1 MEKTKT
7 VYIVRHA
14 KSSWDNFALSD
25 HDRPLLPVGIK
36 KTKRISKYLKSKKV
50 LPDLF
55 ISSSAVRAFETA
67 RLIAKG
73 IGYETDDIV
82 KRKELYHAGIDEI
95 YDELFSID
103 NSVNSVMIFGHNP
116 TFTFFVNNFVS
127 PEIDNLPTSGVVG
140 VEFKA
145 NSWESIANAKFKVN
159 FVVFPR
165 MLK

>member
-1 MEKTKT
+1 MKKVKT

-14 KSSWDNFALSD
+14 KSSWDNFNLSD

-36 KTKRISKYLKSKKV
+36 KTKKVIKFLRTKNV
-50 LPDLF
+50 LPELL

-67 RLIAKG
+67 MLIAKG
-73 IGYETDDIV
+73 IGYETDAIV
-82 KRKELYHAGIDEI
+82 KTKNLYHAGADEI

-103 NSVNSVMIFGHNP
+103 NSINSVMIFGHNP
-116 TFTFFVNNFVS
+116 TLTYFVNNFAS
-127 PEIDNLPTSGVVG
+127 PEIDNLPTSGVCS

-145 NSWESIANAKFKVN
+145 NSWELIANARFKIN
-159 FVVFPR
+159 FVIFPR

>member
-1 MEKTKT
+1 KT
-7 VYIVRHA
+7 
-14 KSSWDNFALSD
+14 
-25 HDRPLLPVGIK
+25 K

-73 IGYETDDIV
+73 IGYETDAIDN
-82 KRKELYHAGIDEI
+82 RKELYHAGIDEI

>member
-7 VYIVRHA
+7 IYVVRHA
-14 KSSWDNFALSD
+14 KSSWDNLALSD

-36 KTKRISKYLKSKKV
+36 KTNRIIQYLRSKKI
-50 LPDLF
+50 LPELF
-55 ISSSAVRAFETA
+55 ISSSAVRAFKTA
-67 RLIAKG
+67 TLIAKG
-73 IGYETDDIV
+73 IGYETDDID

-95 YDELFSID
+95 YQELFSID

-116 TFTFFVNNFVS
+116 TFTYFVNNFVS
-127 PEIDNLPTSGVVG
+127 PEIDNLPTSGVVS

-145 NSWESIANAKFKVN
+145 KSWVSIANAKFKIK
-159 FVVFPR
+159 FVVYPR

>member
-73 IGYETDDIV
+73 IGYETDAIDN
-82 KRKELYHAGIDEI
+82 RKELYHAGIDEI